1 MGGCVF
7 VIGSRRRPRPRLLC
21 VNAGVGTFV
30 DESGSGVTGSSGVV
44 SCSGVVE
51 IDAAA
56 SAKWRQQNG
65 NSKMTTTKWQHQK

>member
-1 MGGCVF
+1 MGGCVV

-21 VNAGVGTFV
+21 VNAGVGTSV

-44 SCSGVVE
+44 CSGVVE

-56 SAKWRQQNG
+56 SAKWRQKNG
-65 NSKMTTTKWQHQK
+65 NSKMTTAKWQQQK